1 MSDFSQI
8 KKSFNST
15 ELLQRALHLK
25 QLQLNGLL
33 NMTQAINNNISATEL
48 FKMYKS
54 FLSWEIGISRMA
66 LYVKE
71 NDEWVCTTWIGLNKE
86 EQNLKIGNRLEYYNR
101 LKLIEKEVDPYI
113 ATFDVIIPVQ
123 HKKNPIAYVL
133 IGNFEAEDDMYA
145 KVQFITAITNIIA
158 VAIENKRLFKKQLEQ
173 ERMRKE
179 MELAGEMQRMLI
191 PKELPNTKWYE
202 FDCIYKP
209 HYGVGGD
216 YYDVISADGE
226 DKVVF
231 CIGDISGKG
240 VAAAI
245 LMANFQANFHTLIN
259 KSEQL
264 DNFIID
270 LNKSVNLITEGDKY
284 ITLFIGEFN
293 YKTKKL
299 KYVNAGHSWPV
310 IYSKGNIHL
319 LKKGSTFLGSFKEI
333 TDIEIGE
340 EILDENAFIL
350 TYTDGLTDL
359 KNEDDEFL
367 KPEFLYDFVK
377 QYHYLSASEFNKSL
391 MIEIEKFKGSNTY
404 PDDFTVLSC
413 KLFR

>member
-33 NMTQAINNNISATEL
+33 NMTQAINNNISAIEL

-66 LYVKE
+66 LYVK
-71 NDEWVCTTWIGLNKE
+71 NDDEWACASWIGLNKE
-86 EQNLKIGNRLEYYNR
+86 EQNLKIGDRLEYYTR
-101 LKLIEKEVDPYI
+101 LKLIEKEVDPFI

-123 HKKNPIAYVL
+123 HKQTPIAYVL

-173 ERMRKE
+173 ERMRRE

-191 PKELPNTKWYE
+191 PKHLPSTKWYE

-216 YYDVISADGE
+216 YYDVISDGAD
-226 DKVVF
+226 KIVF

-245 LMANFQANFHTLIN
+245 LMANFQANFHTLIS
-259 KSEQL
+259 KSEKL

-284 ITLFIGEFN
+284 ITFFIGEFN
-293 YKTKKL
+293 HKTKQL

-310 IYSKGNIHL
+310 VYSKGNIHL

-333 TDIEIGE
+333 KDIEIGE
-340 EILDENAFIL
+340 ELLDEDSFIL

-367 KPEFLYDFVK
+367 RPEFLYEFVRK
-377 QYHYLSASEFNKSL
+377 YHYLSAADFNKNL
-391 MIEIEKFKGSNTY
+391 MVEIDNFKGTNIY
-404 PDDFTVLSC
+404 PDDFTILSC
-413 KLFR
+413 KLFK

>member
-8 KKSFNST
+8 KRSFNST

-33 NMTQAINNNISATEL
+33 NMTQAINNNISAIEL

-66 LYVKE
+66 LYVKDKE
-71 NDEWVCTTWIGLNKE
+71 EWICATWIGLNKE
-86 EQNLKIGNRLEYYNR
+86 EQNLKIGDRLEYYNR
-101 LKLIEKEVDPYI
+101 LKLIEKEVDPFI

-123 HKKNPIAYVL
+123 HKQTPIAYVL

-173 ERMRKE
+173 ERMRRE

-191 PKELPNTKWYE
+191 PKELPSTKWYE

-216 YYDVISADGE
+216 YYDVISVGE
-226 DKVVF
+226 DKIVF
-231 CIGDISGKG
+231 CVGDISGKG

-293 YKTKKL
+293 FNTKKL
-299 KYVNAGHSWPV
+299 KYINAGHSWPV
-310 IYSKGNIHL
+310 VYSKGNIHF

-340 EILDENAFIL
+340 EILDEDAFIL

-367 KPEFLYDFVK
+367 KPEFLHEFVRGN
-377 QYHYLSASEFNKSL
+377 HHLSAAEFNKRL
-391 MIEIEKFKGSNTY
+391 MVEIEKFKGSNTY

-413 KLFR
+413 KLFK